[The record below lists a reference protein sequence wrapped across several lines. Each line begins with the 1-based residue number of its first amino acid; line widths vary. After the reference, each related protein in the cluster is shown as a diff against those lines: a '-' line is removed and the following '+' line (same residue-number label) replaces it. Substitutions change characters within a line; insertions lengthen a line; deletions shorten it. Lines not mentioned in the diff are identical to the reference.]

1 MTSNRISA
9 CPLRGQVDPRLVRF
23 SAGATAVVLAV
34 VVLVVDSARPL
45 GLFLLASQVAVFAFT
60 AFVSFQWSVW
70 AQLYARFIWP
80 RIGPPTRL
88 EDARPPRF
96 AQLIGCVL
104 TAPAVVCFAVGVD
117 IAGYVLTALV
127 LGVTAL
133 NAATGLCLG
142 CRVYLLSQR
151 LRA

>member
-1 MTSNRISA
+1 
-9 CPLRGQVDPRLVRF
+9 
-23 SAGATAVVLAV
+23 
-34 VVLVVDSARPL
+34 
-45 GLFLLASQVAVFAFT
+45 
-60 AFVSFQWSVW
+60 
-70 AQLYARFIWP
+70 
-80 RIGPPTRL
+80 
-88 EDARPPRF
+88 
-96 AQLIGCVL
+96 VL